1 MATYVGSE
9 GSSLHYEDR
18 GSGEALIYLAGGAGR
33 NPDYLT
39 DFGGL
44 GKGHRVIVPHLR
56 SVGRSPVPLDPQ
68 RGSYWYQAQDLEALR
83 THLGLDQLAIVAHS
97 AGTRLAIAYASQ
109 YPDMVARMI
118 LITPPSDYL
127 VSVEPDDEEIR
138 ARRLGDPTYESALSL
153 LLSGARATT
162 DDELTAWGRATAP
175 VGYARWNVTEKDHA
189 QLGTY
194 SYRAS
199 ADFRSVDP
207 PSDLA
212 SRLARL
218 TAPVLVIVGSED
230 GLTGMAPV
238 AAVALLFAHGSSVI
252 IQKAGHYPW
261 IERPT
266 DFLAVTEPFLA
277 DDLTERN
284 ATRH

>member
-1 MATYVGSE
+1 MATYLGEDEST
-9 GSSLHYEDR
+9 LHYEDR
-18 GSGEALIYLAGGAGR
+18 GSGEALVYLAGGAGR
-33 NPDYLT
+33 HPDYLT

-44 GKGHRVIVPHLR
+44 GEGHRVIVPYLR
-56 SVGRSPVPLDPQ
+56 SVGMSPVPLDPQ

-83 THLGLDQLAIVAHS
+83 SHLGLEQLVIVAHS

-109 YPDMVARMI
+109 YPDLVDRMI
-118 LITPPSDYL
+118 LITPPADYI

-138 ARRLGDPTYESALSL
+138 ARRLGEPLYDDALTL
-153 LLSGARATT
+153 LLSGSRATT

-175 VGYARWNVTEKDHA
+175 IGYASWSVAQKAHA
-189 QLGTY
+189 QLGIW

-212 SRLARL
+212 SRLARV

-230 GLTGMAPV
+230 GLTGMEPV
-238 AAVALLFAHGSSVI
+238 AAVAFLFAQGSSAI
-252 IQKAGHYPW
+252 IQEAGHYPW
-261 IERPT
+261 IERPA
-266 DFLAVTEPFLA
+266 DFLAVAKTFLA
-277 DDLTERN
+277 DLAQRTAFSN
-284 ATRH
+284 